1 MLFLMKSK
9 ASVAMFKNK
18 LNHVKQK
25 FVNAF
30 KKDKA
35 EEEAV
40 PKIDAIEN
48 NKDGTD
54 GKTEATW
61 RSVISRKNRTSIRA
75 RRKLETTFSNEDYF
89 DAVSQF
95 SNRSSQIE
103 QKVSDTGT
111 DVKIKETIPGRSRR
125 TEINSKLNT
134 SNMSTL
140 LKVLKSFVGRD
151 LTTIPVP
158 ATFFS
163 EPLSFL
169 QRNVEVL
176 EYSYL
181 LDKAATCSDSLEQ
194 MAYVTAFSIS
204 EYSNFYDRI
213 AKPFNPLLNETFEYD
228 REEDRGWKCFA
239 EQVSHHPPRFA
250 M

>member
-1 MLFLMKSK
+1 MKSK
-9 ASVAMFKNK
+9 ASVSMFKKK
-18 LNHVKQK
+18 LNDVKQK
-25 FVNAF
+25 FANAF
-30 KKDKA
+30 KKDKG
-35 EEEAV
+35 EEEETAT
-40 PKIDAIEN
+40 KIDANEN
-48 NKDGTD
+48 DRESD
-54 GKTEATW
+54 GKAETAW
-61 RSVISRKNRTSIRA
+61 KSVISRKNKTSIRA
-75 RRKLETTFSNEDYF
+75 RRKLEITFSNEDYF

-95 SNRSSQIE
+95 SEQIE
-103 QKVSDTGT
+103 SKVGDDQT
-111 DVKIKETIPGRSRR
+111 DVKTQETMPGRSRR
-125 TEINSKLNT
+125 TEINPKLNT

-181 LDKAATCSDSLEQ
+181 LDKAATCTDSLEQ

-228 REEDRGWKCFA
+228 REEDLGWKCLA